1 MKNTSLILSIISLIA
16 VVVFGILT
24 ISKDGKKADTV
35 VTGVLSYSCAAIDAG
50 MHMNSAATANA
61 FAIDIIRSCLFI
73 PFIL

>member
-35 VTGVLSYSCAAIDAG
+35 VAGENTEAA
-50 MHMNSAATANA
+50 AAQKG
-61 FAIDIIRSCLFI
+61 DIVYLDLDR
-73 PFIL
+73 ILME